1 MTAETV
7 LQLIQLATQLAQII
21 EQEVKASNDAEV
33 QAAWEA
39 AKADFEEAL
48 KQTQ

>member
-33 QAAWEA
+33 QAAWDA